1 MSQELYVSEF
11 TASFIVS
18 PQLMVA
24 LEEERE
30 VLAHIAKKWRSWDPP
45 LPPPPA
51 YKLLREGSGT
61 GVVRSPLPPNHSE
74 PEG

>member
-1 MSQELYVSEF
+1 M
-11 TASFIVS
+11 
-18 PQLMVA
+18 
-24 LEEERE
+24 
-30 VLAHIAKKWRSWDPP
+30 LAHIAKKWRSWDPP